1 METLELKR
9 EKTREL
15 SIYDFFVVLQVEWLQ
30 ADIRHSIYRSEKD
43 KKYWERVREGKE
55 MSIRKIAERNSLPT
69 IFDDPYIKADIEK
82 RVFQTSSYPLFTYK
96 NAEMKAELEYL
107 DLLFYYY
114 KGTAVKCELP
124 DGTVKVGKITA
135 YQPFDT
141 FVTVCIEDAS
151 LKVPV
156 ARAVRVTL

>member
-1 METLELKR
+1 METLALKC

-30 ADIRHSIYRSEKD
+30 ADIRQQIYQSEKD
-43 KKYWERVREGKE
+43 KKYWARVKEGKE
-55 MSIRKIAERNSLPT
+55 NTILKIAERNNLPNL
-69 IFDDPYIKADIEK
+69 FNDPYVKNDIYN
-82 RVFQTSSYPLFTYK
+82 RVFQKSSYPLFTYK

-114 KGTAVKCELP
+114 KGTAVQCDLE
-124 DGTVKVGKITA
+124 DGAAHEGTVAA

-141 FVTVCIEDAS
+141 YVTVNMEGV
-151 LKVPV
+151 LTRVPV
-156 ARAVRVTL
+156 AKTRRARL